1 MFLECS
7 EFSGIMREAEAS
19 EAPPRRSGPRH
30 LAEFRPAGFLEN
42 SLRVLATVQPT
53 YFDYPDELYCAKK
66 INGQLPPAEK
76 LTKLFFFSRLVLKII
91 NKEGSL
97 KTASI

>member
-1 MFLECS
+1 
-7 EFSGIMREAEAS
+7 MREAEAS
-19 EAPPRRSGPRH
+19 EAPPRRSGPRR

-66 INGQLPPAEK
+66 INGQIATHCETDK
-76 LTKLFFFSRLVLKII
+76 TFFISRLVLKII
-91 NKEGSL
+91 NKDGSL